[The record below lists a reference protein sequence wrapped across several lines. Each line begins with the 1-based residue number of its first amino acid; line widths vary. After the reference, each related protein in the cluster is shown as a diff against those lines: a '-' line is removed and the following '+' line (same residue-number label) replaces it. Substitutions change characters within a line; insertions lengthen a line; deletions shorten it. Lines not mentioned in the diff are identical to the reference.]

1 MKKYFISNN
10 SNSLDSLFNLDFLNE
25 NVSSFLIVIF
35 ILLLFYFCFILNF
48 NILSNLYTC
57 VVLLLILIILY
68 NILC

>member
-25 NVSSFLIVIF
+25 NVPSFLIVIF